1 MREYEV
7 EITRTIKSTV
17 RVGSDSPDAARQQI
31 ERCGTDGRNV
41 QTISESDDTI
51 LKVRQVADLIDE
63 YKRRGG
69 PLPADRMGVF
79 SAAFWSGY
87 SGIAGISIGA
97 AGSNMRRAWA
107 AGKARY
113 KAEPGLHKEN
123 PRVE

>member
-1 MREYEV
+1 MREYEI

-31 ERCGTDGRNV
+31 EQCGTDGRNV
-41 QTISESDDTI
+41 KTISESDDTI

-63 YKRRGG
+63 YKRAGG

-79 SAAFWSGY
+79 SAAFWAGY

-113 KAEPGLHKEN
+113 KAEPGLSK
-123 PRVE
+123 

>member
-1 MREYEV
+1 MREYEI

-31 ERCGTDGRNV
+31 QRCGTAGTKDRPV
-41 QTISESDDTI
+41 HTISESDDTV

-79 SAAFWSGY
+79 SAAFWAGY

-113 KAEPGLHKEN
+113 KAEPGLHKE
-123 PRVE
+123 